1 MKPKRQTAPGGGDGP
16 PNHDPDAEKGMA
28 WWNGLDEAERARWMK
43 VAGDTGVAADAW
55 SAFKAA
61 RSEHH

>member
-1 MKPKRQTAPGGGDGP
+1 
-16 PNHDPDAEKGMA
+16 MA